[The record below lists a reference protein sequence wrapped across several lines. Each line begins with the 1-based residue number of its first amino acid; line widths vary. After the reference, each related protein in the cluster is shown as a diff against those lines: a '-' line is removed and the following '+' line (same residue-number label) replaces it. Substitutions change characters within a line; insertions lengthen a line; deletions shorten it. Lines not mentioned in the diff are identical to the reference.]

1 MCSFATIFGTE
12 VNNPNTFQRR
22 KEGRVEEKNTQG
34 DLRGPGLEPG
44 TYRVL
49 GAGPKLHA
57 TGVVQTSKPF
67 RGYR

>member
-12 VNNPNTFQRR
+12 AHNPNTFQRR
-22 KEGRVEEKNTQG
+22 KAGRVDKKSAQRTCGGQG
-34 DLRGPGLEPG
+34 SNV

-49 GAGPKLHA
+49 GVGPKLHA

-67 RGYR
+67 RGCR